1 MSEIIREL
9 EAKLNTV
16 VDLKTRID
24 LLNELAWQLRYHD
37 RARLRSLSEEA
48 QTLSTTGPFAA
59 EPYARGLGASL
70 RNLGH
75 LNSNTG
81 DYHLALT
88 QSLRAFNL
96 IKDAHEPDIKTDVL
110 MNLCWTYRGFGDYGV
125 ALEYA
130 LSALRAA
137 QELGDRSREGE
148 VLNTMSGVYAESKS
162 LDHSISTYHKA
173 LYLFQ
178 ELADK
183 QGESLV
189 LNNLALTHLQA
200 GDCGAALEESLASLE
215 IARANQLTSI
225 ELTAL
230 GTVGEVYLGMDDL
243 SRAHAYLQQALAMAI
258 EKGSRY
264 DQFWSLLNLGKV
276 YLRQKDERAALDA
289 LHQALAISGAARDR
303 AGQFQCHEL
312 LAHIYE
318 GQGHYRDALTHF
330 KEFHALKES
339 VFNENT
345 AKRLAGL
352 QVVHQVE
359 TAKRDAEI
367 HYIKTIEL
375 QKEIE
380 DRKQAQSTLVQLAT
394 TDALT
399 GLLNRR
405 EFFVLAERAFQRA
418 QRERR
423 RLAAILLDLDHFKRI
438 NDTYG
443 HAVGDQVLA
452 GVAQTIRANV
462 REDELVGRYGGDE
475 FVILLPGSTLARA
488 RKIARRL
495 HENLTNQRFE
505 TERGTLSVGSSLGV
519 AELAS
524 ADTGLDVLVDHADR
538 AMYSAKRA
546 GRNRTATY
554 QES

>member
-1 MSEIIREL
+1 M
-9 EAKLNTV
+9 
-16 VDLKTRID
+16 
-24 LLNELAWQLRYHD
+24 NELAWQLRYQD

-48 QTLSTTGPFAA
+48 QTLATTGPFAA
-59 EPYARGLGASL
+59 EPYARGLAASL

-88 QSLRAFNL
+88 QSLQAFNL

-130 LSALRAA
+130 LSALQSA
-137 QELGDRSREGE
+137 QALGDRSREGE

-162 LDHSISTYHKA
+162 LDHSINTYRKA

-200 GDCGAALEESLASLE
+200 GDCRAALAESLSSLD
-215 IARANQLTSI
+215 IARVNHLTSI

-243 SRAHAYLQQALAMAI
+243 SRAHAYLQRALAMAI
-258 EKGSRY
+258 DKGSRY
-264 DQFWSLLNLGKV
+264 DEFWSLLNLGKV
-276 YLRQKDERAALDA
+276 YLRQKDQGAALDA
-289 LHQALAISGAARDR
+289 LHQALAISCAARDR

-352 QVVHQVE
+352 QVIHQVE
-359 TAKRDAEI
+359 TAKRDAEL
-367 HYIKTIEL
+367 HYVKTIEL

-405 EFFVLAERAFQRA
+405 EFFVLAERAFERA
-418 QRERR
+418 RREHW

-452 GVAQTIRANV
+452 GVAQIIRANL
-462 REDELVGRYGGDE
+462 REQELVGRYGGDE

-495 HENLTNQRFE
+495 HENLTKQRFE
-505 TERGTLSVGSSLGV
+505 TERGTLSVGSSLGI
-519 AELAS
+519 AEFAPR
-524 ADTGLDVLVDHADR
+524 DTGLDVLLDHADQ

-554 QES
+554 QEGQVKA